1 MRTSGLTHPHNDIKS
16 KNSKGKELE
25 SDFYS
30 NCTTC
35 FSRFLTDFIIV
46 ASGNAQPR
54 LTLCNPMDCNPPGSK
69 LLCPW
74 NFPDKKTGVDCH
86 FLLQGIFLTQE
97 SISPALAKG
106 FFTTVPPVVAECLSI
121 WPCQVLVEACGT

>member
-1 MRTSGLTHPHNDIKS
+1 MRKSGLTHPRNDIKS

-46 ASGNAQPR
+46 ASGNAQPC
-54 LTLCNPMDCNPPGSK
+54 LTLCNPMDCNPPGPK
-69 LLCPW
+69 LLCPR
-74 NFPDKKTGVDCH
+74 NFLGKNTGVDCH

-106 FFTTVPPVVAECLSI
+106 FFTTAPPVAAKYLSV
-121 WPCQVLVEACGT
+121 WPRQVLAEACGT